1 MRASDLS
8 ELGEAL
14 FGPRWQSQLAREFGV
29 TDRTVR
35 RWIASG
41 GDIPPDSVPVVRDV
55 LRLLVRSRLAR
66 LHKARKLLW
75 SKRSP

>member
-1 MRASDLS
+1 MRATDLA

-29 TDRTVR
+29 TGRTVR
-35 RWIASG
+35 RWLVA
-41 GDIPPDSVPVVRDV
+41 GDVPSDSVPVVRDV

-75 SKRSP
+75 SKR

>member
-1 MRASDLS
+1 MSPADLA

-35 RWIASG
+35 RWSITGVPES
-41 GDIPPDSVPVVRDV
+41 SVPVVRDV
-55 LRLLVRSRLAR
+55 LRIFVRSRLAR

-75 SKRSP
+75 SKR